1 MTDRT
6 NDLAGALAAAV
17 EAARPTAEARGIRL
31 TAAYDDLEGSTQGTG
46 LPQLLRR
53 LVAAV
58 IQLTPDG
65 GKVHARLS
73 RLEER
78 AHVVLI
84 STGEALPDGELAAAR
99 KVVERLGGSIDV
111 YADDRGGGA
120 TLGIL
125 LQLS

>member
-1 MTDRT
+1 
-6 NDLAGALAAAV
+6 
-17 EAARPTAEARGIRL
+17 
-31 TAAYDDLEGSTQGTG
+31 
-46 LPQLLRR
+46 
-53 LVAAV
+53 VAAV